1 MSRYIG
7 VDLGRKHDS
16 TAIVIIDVGEDRRT
30 VRVVGVREL
39 KGVPFEGQIADI
51 KRLVKKHDA
60 RLVAVDSTG
69 MGLPVSETLQRE
81 LAGIVE
87 AVSFTAPSKAE
98 LVTRCVSL
106 LQDGR
111 LRLPKHDK
119 LRDQLHSIAR
129 ELTTSGNIL
138 YRTVASDSPDLAWAL
153 TLAVHAARNQLL
165 GGEPEIGFILVDSD
179 SHRVVDLTPKRATAQ
194 ASPTASGY
202 PVVHRN
208 CGLYED
214 VVEYEDHLRLGAFIR
229 EDGVIQGGEVHDK
242 RGWLRQHGSFPWG

>member
-1 MSRYIG
+1 MSRYLG

-51 KRLVKKHDA
+51 RRLVKKHDA

-165 GGEPEIGFILVDSD
+165 GGEPEIGFILVDQD
-179 SHRVVDLTPKRATAQ
+179 RHIVADLSAK
-194 ASPTASGY
+194 PTIVSQPASGGW
-202 PVVHRN
+202 PI
-208 CGLYED
+208 
-214 VVEYEDHLRLGAFIR
+214 IR
-229 EDGVIQGGEVHDK
+229 EHPLYGTLEEYQDHFRIDGVMESKSLWRRDHGG
-242 RGWLRQHGSFPWG
+242 RLPWEE